1 MSILQES
8 LGKIKSGILS
18 NDMSVVAD
26 GFFDLT
32 GEKIYPNDTP
42 TPTPALDSG
51 GDAPNAEEYLA
62 SSKKDSVIKEKSSS
76 PVSAKENIFV
86 DDGADHKDSNNVTP
100 EIALTKRG
108 RPPAKYKEV
117 VCHVCG
123 KKDSVN
129 ESLSFGD
136 FYRCNNCTG

>member
-1 MSILQES
+1 MPVLQDA
-8 LGKIKSGILS
+8 LAKIKSGVLS
-18 NDMSVVAD
+18 NDLSMIAD

-32 GEKIYPNDTP
+32 GEKLDLNDV
-42 TPTPALDSG
+42 ADSDSG
-51 GDAPNAEEYLA
+51 ESPSTTTEEYLA
-62 SSKKDSVIKEKSSS
+62 SSKKDSVLKDKSSS
-76 PVSAKENIFV
+76 PVSAKENTFI
-86 DDGADHKDSNNVTP
+86 DEGTDHKDSNNVTP
-100 EIALTKRG
+100 EISLTKRG
-108 RPPAKYKEV
+108 RPPTRYKEA